1 MGENK
6 ILSFSRDRESLMER
20 ESTLR
25 KHGFE
30 VVSVSSDVEARFEIE
45 MGRCGIFL
53 ICFRTNP
60 ETTQELADLFKLN
73 CPKGHIIFVMNE
85 KRDRAP
91 RGADY
96 AVPEA
101 AGPEAIVRVLRVL
114 GRLAA

>member
-6 ILSFSRDRESLMER
+6 ILSFSGDRESLMER
-20 ESTLR
+20 ESTLC
-25 KHGFE
+25 KSGFG

-45 MGRCGIFL
+45 MGRCGILL
-53 ICFRTNP
+53 ICSRTNP

-85 KRDRAP
+85 KPDRAP

-96 AVPEA
+96 VVPEA
-101 AGPEAIVRVLRVL
+101 AGSEAIVGVLRAL
-114 GRLAA
+114 GTLAA